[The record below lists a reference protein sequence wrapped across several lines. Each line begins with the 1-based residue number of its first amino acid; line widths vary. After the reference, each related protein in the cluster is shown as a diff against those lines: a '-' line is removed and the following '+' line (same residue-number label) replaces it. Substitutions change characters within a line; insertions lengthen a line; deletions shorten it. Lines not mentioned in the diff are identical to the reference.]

1 MSGLVTALASGAAL
15 AVALAAA
22 PAALADSSQSSN
34 WAGYAVHR
42 SGISFRTAS
51 GTWVQPHANCTPG
64 TPGYSSV
71 WVGIGGFSTSSQAL
85 EQIGTE
91 LDCTASGREVSTA
104 WYELVPAA
112 SHTVR
117 LTIDP
122 GDRVRAS
129 VTIAGTRVRLSIDDL
144 TRHRA
149 LTRTRRASVLD
160 AGSAEWIVEAP
171 SECAGDSN
179 CRTLPLA
186 DFGSAAFTT
195 ARAQS
200 ATGHSGSIADAAW
213 TTTRITLAETGRRFI
228 GYGAGTGTGA
238 QATPSALA
246 AGGRGFTVTY
256 AGGSSTTAA
265 ASPGTASPGTGS
277 SSAGSGAATTGG
289 VTTGGVTTGGVTTGG
304 VTTGGVRA
312 AAAAVVRPGGLRR

>member
-1 MSGLVTALASGAAL
+1 MRRLTAAVVSGAAL
-15 AVALAAA
+15 AVGLATA

-42 SGISFRTAS
+42 SGVSFRTVS
-51 GTWVQPHANCTPG
+51 GAWTQPQATCTPG
-64 TPGYSSV
+64 NAGYSSV

-91 LDCTASGREVSTA
+91 LDCTAGGREVSDA

-112 SHTVR
+112 SRTVR

-144 TRHRA
+144 TRGRSF
-149 LTRTRRASVLD
+149 TRTLRASALD
-160 AGSAEWIVEAP
+160 TGSAEWIVEAP
-171 SECAGDSN
+171 SECQGNSN

-186 DFGSAAFTT
+186 DFGSAAFAA

-200 ATGHSGSIADAAW
+200 VTGHSGSIADASW
-213 TTTRITLAETGRRFI
+213 TTSRITLSETGQRFI
-228 GYGAGTGTGA
+228 GYGGDAGGGA

-246 AGGRGFTVTY
+246 AGGRAFTVTY
-256 AGGSSTTAA
+256 ASGSSTTGAIR
-265 ASPGTASPGTGS
+265 
-277 SSAGSGAATTGG
+277 AG
-289 VTTGGVTTGGVTTGG
+289 
-304 VTTGGVRA
+304 
-312 AAAAVVRPGGLRR
+312 AAAVVRAGGLRR